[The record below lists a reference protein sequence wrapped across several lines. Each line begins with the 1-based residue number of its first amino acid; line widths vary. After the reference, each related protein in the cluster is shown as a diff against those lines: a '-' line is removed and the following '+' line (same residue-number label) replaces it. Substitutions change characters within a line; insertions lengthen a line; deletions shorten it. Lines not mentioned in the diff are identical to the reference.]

1 MRSSVA
7 WSRCIFLPLMVH
19 VSSVPDLDDRYRTP
33 VVHIV
38 GYPVLTYPDTL
49 PFFSPELAAVPRT
62 RGASAMS
69 SMARLRRSAFWVVR
83 ASSRIFRLNARPLCD
98 SSTGG
103 FFVLGFDLLPYL
115 LPGNQFIFPARR
127 FSFGLII
134 APDILQIFQ
143 GFDPM
148 LELLYRQDDAHALA
162 VLVHDVTGFHQFASL
177 SL

>member
-83 ASSRIFRLNARPLCD
+83 ASSRIFRLYARPLCD

-103 FFVLGFDLLPYL
+103 FFVLGFDL
-115 LPGNQFIFPARR
+115 
-127 FSFGLII
+127 S
-134 APDILQIFQ
+134 
-143 GFDPM
+143 
-148 LELLYRQDDAHALA
+148 LERLYRQDDAHALA
-162 VLVHDVTGFHQFASL
+162 VLVHDVTGFHQFACL